1 MTNNIRDK
9 ILTYDRLVP
18 RYTSYPTA
26 PHFKAIEGDETY
38 RQLLTSLPDNANI
51 SLYLHVPFCSKM
63 CWYCGCHTKITERY
77 APVEDYAHLM
87 LREIDMLAH
96 VLPKSHAIQNIHF
109 GGGSPGLLRACDF
122 EKIMDRIQSNLHMGA
137 SPDIAIEID
146 PRGVTESRAAAYAKS
161 GVNRISLGVQDF
173 DDKVLESVNRVQ
185 PFELS
190 QQAVALFR
198 AHGITKFNFDLLYGL
213 PHQTIINM
221 EQTIDKALSLDP
233 DRISLF
239 GYAHVP
245 WMKKHM
251 RLIDESALPDN
262 HARYDLFE
270 TGARKLSDAGYVAIG
285 IDHFAKKDDPMTIA
299 LQNGNLHRNFQGYT
313 TETTD
318 ALIGIGASSIGKFP
332 DSYVQN
338 AVAMPHY
345 RDAILGGHFAAQK
358 YCPLSN
364 EDKLRGDVIERLMC
378 NFNVDLANVCT
389 SYGYP
394 ENYLDDE
401 LQALQG
407 FVNDGFIS
415 ITDQRTIHINP
426 LTRQMVRVVCSV
438 FDAYMTKPSE
448 AQCVTP
454 RHATAI

>member
-1 MTNNIRDK
+1 MTNGFRDK

-26 PHFKAIEGDETY
+26 PHFKAIEGDGKY
-38 RQLLTSLPDNANI
+38 RQLLTSLPEGANL

-77 APVEDYAHLM
+77 SPVEDYAHLM
-87 LREIDMLAH
+87 LREIDMLAD
-96 VLPKSHAIQNIHF
+96 VIPASHSIQNIHF

-122 EKIMDRIQSNLHMGA
+122 EKIMDRIRAKLHIGE

-146 PRGVTESRAAAYAKS
+146 PRGVTEGRAAAYAAS

-173 DDKVLESVNRVQ
+173 DDKVLEAVNRVQ

-190 QQAVALFR
+190 QKAVALFR

-213 PHQTIINM
+213 PHQTVENM

-251 RLIDESALPDN
+251 RLIDETALPDN

-270 TGARKLSDAGYVAIG
+270 TGARKLQESGYVAIG

-299 LQNGNLHRNFQGYT
+299 LRNGQLHRNFQGYT
-313 TETTD
+313 TESTD
-318 ALIGIGASSIGKFP
+318 ALIGIGASSIGKFA
-332 DSYVQN
+332 DGYVQN

-345 RDAILGGHFAAQK
+345 KDAILGGHFAAQK
-358 YCPLSN
+358 FCPLSN
-364 EDKLRGDVIERLMC
+364 EDKLRGDIIERLMC
-378 NFNVDLANVCT
+378 DFTVDIADMCVAH
-389 SYGYP
+389 GYP

-401 LQALQG
+401 LNELQK
-407 FVNDGFIS
+407 FVEDKFIS
-415 ITDQRTIHINP
+415 ITKGRTLHINP
-426 LTRQMVRVVCSV
+426 LTRQLVRVVCSV
-438 FDAYMTKPSE
+438 FDAYMAKHSE
-448 AQCVTP
+448 QQADTP
-454 RHATAI
+454 RHAKAI